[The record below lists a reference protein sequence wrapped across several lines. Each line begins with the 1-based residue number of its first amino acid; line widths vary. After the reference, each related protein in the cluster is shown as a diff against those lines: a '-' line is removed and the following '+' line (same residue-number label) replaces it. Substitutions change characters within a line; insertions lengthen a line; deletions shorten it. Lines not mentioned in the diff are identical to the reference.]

1 MNPLDLIFGQVANAV
16 RQHSS
21 PDTPGPAYDPNPI
34 LGALSGLFGQHAQQ
48 NNQQFGGYDPNAD
61 YSSHQVDNGILGS
74 LGGLFGGGQGGG
86 QQGGGQQ
93 GGGQQGGGQQ
103 GGGQQGGGQQGG
115 SGNVLSSDADP
126 YGDPED
132 QRGGSFGNVLSSDA
146 DPYGDPE
153 DQR

>member
-21 PDTPGPAYDPNPI
+21 ADTPGPAYDPNPI

-61 YSSHQVDNGILGS
+61 YSQHQGGDGGGILGS
-74 LGGLFGGGQGGG
+74 LGGLFGGGQSDGNVKSSDQDPYGDPED
-86 QQGGGQQ
+86 QGGAI
-93 GGGQQGGGQQ
+93 
-103 GGGQQGGGQQGG
+103 
-115 SGNVLSSDADP
+115 SNVKSSDEDP

-132 QRGGSFGNVLSSDA
+132 QR
-146 DPYGDPE
+146 
-153 DQR
+153 